1 MSPQWEEWQE
11 AQWMSLVR
19 GSSSSLHLNKHTIIV
34 PGPEHLGMGPVDI
47 TLSMLLLNCT
57 AQGLASV
64 GLQLATPYPG

>member
-1 MSPQWEEWQE
+1 MSF
-11 AQWMSLVR
+11 MR
-19 GSSSSLHLNKHTIIV
+19 GASSLLLNKHTIIV

-57 AQGLASV
+57 AQAPTSV